1 MKPFIQIKLNTGHV
15 YEVPTELIAHNRAA
29 YYHGTRP
36 DDFPTLQSAL
46 EDTRGLFGDS
56 TEIKEWVMGNMNPD
70 EVLPHAK
77 LVRFT
82 PPDTNDAW
90 NEGEWSYHDGQAMIG
105 EVDGDTIM
113 RQPLEATLNVMAA
126 SAQICNVSIINSME
140 GQPLAA
146 VAVIL
151 GDNAVLSPFVVAL
164 QHVAGQFSAPQ
175 IAAASQQH

>member
-15 YEVPTELIAHNRAA
+15 YEVPTELIAQNRAA
-29 YYHGTRP
+29 YYHGERP

-46 EDTRGLFGDS
+46 EDTRGLFDDS
-56 TEIKEWVMGNMNPD
+56 SEIKEWVMGNMNPD

-126 SAQICNVSIINSME
+126 SAQICNVSILQSPN
-140 GQPLAA
+140 GAPQAA
-146 VAVIL
+146 VALIL
-151 GDNAVLSPFVVAL
+151 GDNAVLSPFVLAL
-164 QHVAGQFSAPQ
+164 QHVANQFAPAQ
-175 IAAASQQH
+175 MVPAAKQH